1 MSPHRIALIHD
12 GVPCTYAELSER
24 VDRAARS
31 LAAAGVRRG
40 DRVAYL
46 GPNHPAFLE
55 TLFGAGALGAAFVP
69 LNTRLAAPELAYILA
84 DSTAAVLVWDAR
96 AGATATA
103 LQSMVDGCRFL
114 ALDDLAA
121 GGDGEPVEDLP
132 VDEHETCMILYT
144 SGTTGRPKG
153 VMLTHANIAWNSV
166 NLLLDVD
173 LAGDEV
179 TLVSAPMF
187 HVGALNQTVL
197 PTFLKG
203 GTSVLVPAFDPAA
216 TLDLIEK
223 HRVTFLF
230 GVPAMFQAISLV
242 PRFESADLSSVRSMI
257 CGGAPVPEPMI
268 ATYQRRGLT
277 FMQGYG
283 MTESAPGAL
292 FLRADDSVRK
302 IGSAGTPAFF
312 TDVAVVRPDGSP
324 VEPGEPGEV
333 IIQGPNVMAGYWG
346 RSAETAEVLD
356 ADGWL
361 HTGDVAV
368 LDEDGYAY
376 IRDRIKDMIISG
388 GENIY
393 PAEVEDALYGHPAVA
408 ECAVI
413 GVPDERW
420 GEAGR
425 AVVVLRPGMSA
436 EPADLLAFL
445 DGKIA
450 RYKIPKS
457 VVFTDSLPRTASGKV
472 VKRQLRERF

>member
-1 MSPHRIALIHD
+1 MSPRRVALVHD
-12 GVPCTYAELSER
+12 DVPCTYTELNER
-24 VDRAARS
+24 VNRLARV
-31 LAAAGVRRG
+31 LAGYGVDHG

-46 GPNHPAFLE
+46 GPNHPAFVE
-55 TLFGAGALGAAFVP
+55 TLFATGALGATFVP
-69 LNTRLAAPELAYILA
+69 LNTRLAVPELAYILA
-84 DSTAAVLVWDAR
+84 DSGARLLVWDPRAAR
-96 AGATATA
+96 TVEGLLST
-103 LQSMVDGCRFL
+103 VDNAQFVGRESL
-114 ALDDLAA
+114 SAAMAAADPGPVDD
-121 GGDGEPVEDLP
+121 EPVG
-132 VDEHETCMILYT
+132 EHETCMILYT

-187 HVGALNQTVL
+187 HVAALNQTVL

-203 GTSVLVPAFDPAA
+203 GTSVLVPAFDPAG

-230 GVPAMFQAISLV
+230 GVPAMFQAIAGA
-242 PRFESADLSSVRSMI
+242 PRFDSADLSSVRSMI

-268 ATYQRRGLT
+268 AAYQRRGLT

-292 FLRADDSVRK
+292 FLRADDSVTK

-312 TDVAVVRPDGSP
+312 TDVKVVRPDGTP
-324 VEPGEPGEV
+324 VDPGEPGEV
-333 IIQGPNVMAGYWG
+333 LIQGPNVMAGYWD
-346 RSAETAEVLD
+346 RPAETGEVLD

-361 HTGDVAV
+361 RTGDVAV

-376 IRDRIKDMIISG
+376 IRDRIKDLIISG

-393 PAEVEDALYGHPAVA
+393 PAEVEDALYAHPAVA

-413 GVPDERW
+413 GVPDEKW
-420 GEAGR
+420 GEVGR
-425 AVVVLRPGMSA
+425 AIVVLRPGATA

-445 DGKIA
+445 DGRIA

-457 VVFTDSLPRTASGKV
+457 VVFADALPRTASGKV
-472 VKRQLRERF
+472 VKRLLR